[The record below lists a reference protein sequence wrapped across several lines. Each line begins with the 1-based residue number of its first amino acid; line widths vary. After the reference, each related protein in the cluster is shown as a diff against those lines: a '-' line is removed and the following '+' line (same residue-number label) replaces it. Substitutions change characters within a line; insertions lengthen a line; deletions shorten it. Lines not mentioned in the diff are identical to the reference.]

1 MGNMG
6 YPVVTRIGINQF
18 WYHHWYSD
26 VNYSSNLKQDNL
38 FDKLVYMYLR
48 YGLTL
53 QNNPFFHEYWYRK
66 TNKPLRTK
74 LLNSKNNKFFR
85 RFFYENT
92 TLSIEHSFFLRNET
106 GE

>member
-53 QNNPFFHEYWYRK
+53 QNNPFFHEY
-66 TNKPLRTK
+66 
-74 LLNSKNNKFFR
+74 
-85 RFFYENT
+85 
-92 TLSIEHSFFLRNET
+92 
-106 GE
+106 